1 MDFMDLLHYLQ
12 NLKMLLSWLVIFG
25 KIDTISSWQEM
36 SLKVLRT
43 LWIYWV
49 WYFKGFRETTWNWF
63 VFWFHVNCELF
74 MFLSLGYDMWLPG
87 DYLGRYYRLC
97 DIGILAPV
105 FVMVIEFQLCV
116 GELVPVLCWQWVP
129 TLRR

>member
-1 MDFMDLLHYLQ
+1 MDFIDLLHYLQ
-12 NLKMLLSWLVIFG
+12 NLMMLLSWLVIVG
-25 KIDTISSWQEM
+25 KLDTISSWQEM

-49 WYFKGFRETTWNWF
+49 WYVKGFCETTWNWI

-74 MFLSLGYDMWLPG
+74 MFLPLGCDMWLSN
-87 DYLGRYYRLC
+87 DYLARYYSLC
-97 DIGILAPV
+97 DISILAPV
-105 FVMVIEFQLCV
+105 FVMVIEFRLCV

-129 TLRR
+129 TLCR